1 LVIKEVITTK
11 TKPIAKAILFYLL
24 LNICIAQQLE
34 VNWKEHKSGSIVQI
48 YRTNGL
54 YYGKAIASGNEIDYK
69 KMKGTNLLLLKDF
82 RQKQPNNY

>member
-11 TKPIAKAILFYLL
+11 TKPIAKAILFFLL

-54 YYGKAIASGNEIDYK
+54 YYK